1 MRAVRTYAGAVS
13 AAIECCRFHTQTNPV
28 VAIAA
33 AIEITHIS
41 V

>member
-13 AAIECCRFHTQTNPV
+13 AAIERCRFHTQTNPV